1 MSKKNEPTYEKLS
14 KSLSDEEIAESYVL
28 RSTLTGEEKNQAEVE
43 FKKLRMQ
50 RLKSM
55 SDEQVLQSE
64 LIRMRL
70 LMKDYFKQNIFL
82 PSFSF
87 ANQLKKYIDLLN
99 VSHTQFAADINIH
112 KTKLSRIINS
122 KENPNIELM
131 YRLEIHSGSM
141 IPATYWYRLYSKKIE
156 EEIKTDEDKRAM
168 ESGKVK
174 NELKFKLSA

>member
-14 KSLSDEEIAESYVL
+14 ESLSDEEIAESYVL
-28 RSTLTGEEKNQAEVE
+28 RSTLTAEEKNQAEVE

-50 RLKSM
+50 TLKSM

-64 LIRMRL
+64 LIRMRV

-82 PSFSF
+82 PDFSF

-99 VSHTQFAADINIH
+99 ISHTQFAADINIH

-141 IPATYWYRLYSKKIE
+141 IHATYWYRLYSKKVE
-156 EEIKTDEDKRAM
+156 EEIKTDEDKRSL
-168 ESGKVK
+168 ESGNVK

>member
-1 MSKKNEPTYEKLS
+1 MSKKNEPTYEKLR
-14 KSLSDEEIAESYVL
+14 KALSDEEIAESYVL
-28 RSTLTGEEKNQAEVE
+28 RSTMTEEEKSQAEAE

-64 LIRMRL
+64 LMRMKL

-87 ANQLKKYIDLLN
+87 ASQLKKYIALLN
-99 VSHTQFAADINIH
+99 VSHTKFASDINIH

-131 YRLEIHSGSM
+131 YRLEIHSGAM
-141 IPATYWYRLYSKKIE
+141 IPATYWYRLFSKEIE
-156 EEIKTDEDKRAM
+156 EEIKTDQEKRAI
-168 ESGKVK
+168 ESEKVK